1 MGNKMHLRVEFQ
13 SLYRLPRSNATAFDI
28 RSFLCSI
35 EQVGT
40 VPKWARRP
48 YRVIRA
54 LLVELATYLG
64 FIRNRGAMVE
74 WLSRYDGGAP
84 TGPGWF
90 AND

>member
-1 MGNKMHLRVEFQ
+1 
-13 SLYRLPRSNATAFDI
+13 
-28 RSFLCSI
+28 
-35 EQVGT
+35 
-40 VPKWARRP
+40 
-48 YRVIRA
+48 VIRA
-54 LLVELATYLG
+54 LLVELATYLS